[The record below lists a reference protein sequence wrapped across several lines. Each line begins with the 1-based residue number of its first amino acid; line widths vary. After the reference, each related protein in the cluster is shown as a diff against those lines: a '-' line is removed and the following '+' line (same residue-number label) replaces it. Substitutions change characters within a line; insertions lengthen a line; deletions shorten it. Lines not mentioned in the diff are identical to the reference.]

1 MAEDNEQI
9 VDYVEIVQDD
19 NGQYRVRGRS
29 DNGEIV
35 WTSEQ
40 YGSHE
45 WAQQVAADT
54 GRVVRDETE

>member
-1 MAEDNEQI
+1 MNEQI

-19 NGQYRVRGRS
+19 NGQYRVRGKS

-40 YGSHE
+40 YGSRE
-45 WAQQVAADT
+45 WALKVAADT
-54 GRVVRDETE
+54 GKPLHENDE